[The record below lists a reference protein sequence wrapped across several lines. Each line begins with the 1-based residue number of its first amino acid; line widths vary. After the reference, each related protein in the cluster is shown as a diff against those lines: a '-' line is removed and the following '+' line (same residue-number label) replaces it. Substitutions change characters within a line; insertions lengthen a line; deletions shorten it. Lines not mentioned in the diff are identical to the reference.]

1 VDLRASP
8 EQVSLEIPPTPAY
21 KYLGEWRTVQY
32 FCAIIAVLF
41 FGISA
46 AVAAPL
52 HDAARAGDVDRVE
65 QLLDQGGAL
74 AEPDQAGE
82 PPLLIAA
89 LAGHTNVVGLLLD
102 RGADINIRNKG
113 GLTALHAA
121 AYGGHLDVVE
131 LLIERGAAV
140 NESKNLYHMS
150 PLHAAAE
157 EGHKEVVELLVA
169 KGADIE
175 AKERNGY
182 TPLTQAGWRQ
192 YWDTA
197 GLLMKAGATC
207 QPADLVGDWLFQ
219 ECTKRR

>member
-1 VDLRASP
+1 MR
-8 EQVSLEIPPTPAY
+8 
-21 KYLGEWRTVQY
+21 Y
-32 FCAIIAVLF
+32 FCATIAGFL
-41 FGISA
+41 FGIS
-46 AVAAPL
+46 VALAGPL
-52 HDAARAGDVDRVE
+52 HDAAKAGDVDKAK
-65 QLLDQGGAL
+65 QLLDQGAAL
-74 AEPDQAGE
+74 AEPDPAGE
-82 PPLLIAA
+82 PALLIAA
-89 LAGHTNVVGLLLD
+89 LNGHADVVALLLD
-102 RGADINIRNKG
+102 RGADVNVRNKG

-121 AYGGHLDVVE
+121 AYGGHVDVVE

-140 NESKNLYHMS
+140 NEAKNLYHMS

-157 EGHKEVVELLVA
+157 EGHTEVVELLMA

-219 ECTKRR
+219 ECTKRQ

>member
-1 VDLRASP
+1 MGGVAVVRN
-8 EQVSLEIPPTPAY
+8 
-21 KYLGEWRTVQY
+21 
-32 FCAIIAVLF
+32 FCATIVGLLF
-41 FGISA
+41 GMSSA
-46 AVAAPL
+46 FAGPL
-52 HDAARAGDVDRVE
+52 HDAVRAGDIDKAT
-65 QLLDQGGAL
+65 QLLDQGADL

-82 PPLLIAA
+82 PALLIAA
-89 LAGHTNVVGLLLD
+89 LGGHADVVTLLLD
-102 RGADINIRNKG
+102 RGADIGARNKG

-121 AYGGHLDVVE
+121 AYGGNVDVVQ
-131 LLIERGAAV
+131 LLIERGATV
-140 NESKNLYHMS
+140 NETHNLYHMS

-157 EGHKEVVELLVA
+157 EGNKEVVELLLTN
-169 KGADIE
+169 GADIE

-207 QPADLVGDWLFQ
+207 QPADLVGDRLFQ

>member
-1 VDLRASP
+1 VR
-8 EQVSLEIPPTPAY
+8 
-21 KYLGEWRTVQY
+21 Y
-32 FCAIIAVLF
+32 FCATIAALLL
-41 FGISA
+41 GISA
-46 AVAAPL
+46 AFAGPL
-52 HDAARAGDVDRVE
+52 HDAAKAGELDKAK
-65 QLLDQGGAL
+65 QLLDQGVAL
-74 AEPDQAGE
+74 ADPDQAGE
-82 PPLLIAA
+82 PALLIAA
-89 LAGHTNVVGLLLD
+89 LAGHADVVALLLD
-102 RGADINIRNKG
+102 RGTDVHIRNKG

-121 AYGGHLDVVE
+121 AFSGHLDVVE

-140 NESKNLYHMS
+140 NETKNLYHMS

-157 EGHKEVVELLVA
+157 EGHRDVVELLLA

-207 QPADLVGDWLFQ
+207 QPADLVGDWLFE